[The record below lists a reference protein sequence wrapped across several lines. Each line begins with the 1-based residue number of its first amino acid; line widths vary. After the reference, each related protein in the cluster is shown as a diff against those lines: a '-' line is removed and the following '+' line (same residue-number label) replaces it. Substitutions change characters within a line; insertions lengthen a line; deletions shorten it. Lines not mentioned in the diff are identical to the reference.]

1 MDYKDLISL
10 LLQGASEK
18 QVRRIYIFIRAYL
31 D

>member
-1 MDYKDLISL
+1 MDYKDLIGL
-10 LLQGASEK
+10 LLQGASEE